1 MAFVGEKF
9 WKWNLKFSKFI
20 KISFAQGHRK
30 HTQNLFNA
38 KFKLDLKHPK
48 YNFFTEIRQQ
58 SKTEFLSKKPKIVL
72 NTLNDNFHNF
82 VKIFYNDFRR
92 NLILMMNLRVVW
104 KRKKKCLNRYRRGLE
119 TCPRAKTFKSGN
131 AVFSFFSD
139 LLRATSMTQ
148 RRVENSRVHFWTFSP
163 VSVKKF

>member
-20 KISFAQGHRK
+20 KISFTQGHRK

-58 SKTEFLSKKPKIVL
+58 SKTDFLSKKPKIVL
-72 NTLNDNFHNF
+72 NTINDNFHNF

-92 NLILMMNLRVVW
+92 NHILMMNLRVVW
-104 KRKKKCLNRYRRGLE
+104 KRKKSALTDTGEVSKLVHGRKRSKVE
-119 TCPRAKTFKSGN
+119 T
-131 AVFSFFSD
+131 
-139 LLRATSMTQ
+139 L
-148 RRVENSRVHFWTFSP
+148 FSP
-163 VSVKKF
+163 FFRPPPSDEYDSAPSRK